1 MHSLCQVVPT
11 DSIRAR
17 DLSDTSRT
25 RNPHMPLLTVRAIDA
40 HKPRAQAYKLT
51 IERGLQLRIAPDG
64 VRTLLVRY
72 TVKGSQVERQY
83 RLPQEYGEGLGQMKL
98 AAACAEAAR
107 IRALA
112 RDGVDWPAREESRLR
127 AEVVAREQ
135 ADRQDGLTLR
145 KAVREYVEKK
155 RRAKDGLPLKARTRA
170 DYLAMV
176 EPGKTSKSGRKFIDG
191 ELFPIAETLL
201 SRLTADDIRGV
212 HAAVVKRSERQAV
225 YAMQVL
231 RAVLRWH
238 GIVVPGNPL
247 GRDTAGR
254 DRIVLAPAKG
264 NPSPIPPE
272 RLGAWWRAATIAPS
286 RVAAD
291 YYRFQLLTGCRG
303 GEIHGSKRHGYEPI
317 KVDDVDL
324 EAGKIVLRD
333 TKNRSDHKLL
343 LSRQALE
350 IAKLHCTGRKRDE
363 PLFPIVDARK
373 TLAWINGR
381 AKTDVQGHGLRATF
395 ASIAEE
401 LVSGAALKRMLNHA
415 AGCDIT
421 LGHYV
426 GKSEAQLRLAWQSVA
441 DFIDAAAVKEAESA
455 PAPSVRPSQRAQRGG
470 TAPFVAT
477 RLRAARGAPEH
488 ASECVIQD
496 CGRG

>member
-1 MHSLCQVVPT
+1 
-11 DSIRAR
+11 
-17 DLSDTSRT
+17 
-25 RNPHMPLLTVRAIDA
+25 MPLLTVRAIDA
-40 HKPRAQAYKLT
+40 HKPRPRAYKLT
-51 IERGLQLRIAPDG
+51 IERGLHLRIAPDG

-72 TVKGSQVERQY
+72 TVKGSEVERQY
-83 RLPQEYGEGLGQMKL
+83 RLPQEYGEGPGQMKL

-127 AEVVAREQ
+127 AEGLAREQ
-135 ADRQDGLTLR
+135 ADRQDGLTLQ

-155 RRAKDGLPLKARTRA
+155 RRAKDGLPLKARTKA

-191 ELFPIAETLL
+191 ELYPIAETLL
-201 SRLTADDIRGV
+201 SCLTADDIRDV
-212 HAAVVKRSERQAV
+212 HAAVMKRSERQAV

-254 DRIVLAPAKG
+254 DRIVLAPARG
-264 NPSPIPPE
+264 NPTPIPPE
-272 RLGAWWRAATIAPS
+272 RLGAWWRAAILAPS

-317 KVDDVDL
+317 KVGDVDL

-373 TLAWINGR
+373 TLAWINGI
-381 AKTDVQGHGLRATF
+381 AKTAVQGHGLRATF

-401 LVSGAALKRMLNHA
+401 LVSGASLKRMLNHSS
-415 AGCDIT
+415 GSDVT

-426 GKSEAQLRLAWQSVA
+426 GKSETQLRAGWQAVA
-441 DFIDAAAVKEAESA
+441 DFIENIAIANVDSPPGRPTRSHARRQSGLRKQHGQGSSKDTGLAASIGSKH
-455 PAPSVRPSQRAQRGG
+455 R
-470 TAPFVAT
+470 
-477 RLRAARGAPEH
+477 
-488 ASECVIQD
+488 
-496 CGRG
+496 

>member
-1 MHSLCQVVPT
+1 
-11 DSIRAR
+11 
-17 DLSDTSRT
+17 
-25 RNPHMPLLTVRAIDA
+25 MPLLTVRAIDA
-40 HKPRAQAYKLT
+40 HRPRAQAYKLT
-51 IERGLQLRIAPDG
+51 IDRGLQLRIAPDG

-72 TVKGSQVERQY
+72 TVKGAAVERQY
-83 RLPQEYGEGLGQMKL
+83 RLPQEYGEGAGQMKL

-127 AEVVAREQ
+127 AEVVAQEQ
-135 ADRQDGLTLR
+135 ASLQDGLTLQ

-155 RRAKDGLPLKARTRA
+155 RRAKDGLPLKARTKA

-176 EPGKTSKSGRKFIDG
+176 EPGKTSKSGRRFTDG
-191 ELFPIAETLL
+191 ELYPIAEKLL
-201 SRLTADDIRGV
+201 SSLTADDIRGV
-212 HAAVVKRSERQAV
+212 HAAVIKRSERQAV

-238 GIVVPGNPL
+238 GVVVPENPL

-264 NPSPIPPE
+264 NPAPIPPE

-303 GEIHGSKRHGYEPI
+303 GEIHGSKRHGYKPI
-317 KVDDVDL
+317 KVGDVDL
-324 EAGKIVLRD
+324 DAGKIVLRD

-343 LSRQALE
+343 LSRQAIE
-350 IAKLHCTGRKRDE
+350 IAKLHCTSRELDE

-373 TLAWINGR
+373 TLAWINER
-381 AKTDVQGHGLRATF
+381 AKTAVQGHGLRATF

-401 LVSGAALKRMLNHA
+401 LVSGASLKRMLNHA
-415 AGCDIT
+415 ASSDVT

-426 GKSEAQLRLAWQSVA
+426 GKSEAQLRGGWQVVA
-441 DFIDAAAVKEAESA
+441 DYIETASA
-455 PAPSVRPSQRAQRGG
+455 NA
-470 TAPFVAT
+470 
-477 RLRAARGAPEH
+477 
-488 ASECVIQD
+488 D
-496 CGRG
+496 

>member
-1 MHSLCQVVPT
+1 
-11 DSIRAR
+11 
-17 DLSDTSRT
+17 
-25 RNPHMPLLTVRAIDA
+25 MPILTVKAIDA

-51 IERGLQLRIAPDG
+51 LDRGLQLRIAPDG
-64 VRTLLVRY
+64 ARTLLVRY
-72 TVKGSQVERQY
+72 TVKGKEVERQF
-83 RLPQEYGEGLGQMKL
+83 RLSQEYGEGPGQMKL

-112 RDGVDWPAREESRLR
+112 RDGVDWPAQEEARLR
-127 AEVVAREQ
+127 AEVAARDQ
-135 ADRQDGLTLR
+135 AEREDGLTVA
-145 KAVREYVEKK
+145 KALREYVEKK
-155 RRAKDGLPLKARTRA
+155 RRAKDGLALKARTKA

-176 EPGKTSKSGRKFIDG
+176 EPGRTSKAGKKFCDG
-191 ELFPIAETLL
+191 GLYSIADRLL
-201 SRLTADDIRGV
+201 SKLTADDIRAA
-212 HAAVVKRSERQAV
+212 HAALLKRAEREAV

-238 GIVVPGNPL
+238 GVMVPGNPL

-272 RLGAWWRAATIAPS
+272 KLGAWWRASAVAPS
-286 RVAAD
+286 RIAAD

-303 GEIHGSKRHGYEPI
+303 GEIHGDKRHGYEPI
-317 KVDDVDL
+317 KVGDVDL
-324 EAGKIVLRD
+324 DAGKIVLRD

-350 IAKLHCTGRKRDE
+350 IAKRNCVDRKPEE

-373 TLAWINGR
+373 TLAWIN
-381 AKTDVQGHGLRATF
+381 ASAETVVQGHGLRATF

-401 LVSGAALKRMLNHA
+401 IVSGGALKRMLNHA
-415 AGCDIT
+415 AGGDVT

-426 GKSEAQLRLAWQSVA
+426 GKSEAQLRAAWQAVA
-441 DFIDAAAVKEAESA
+441 DFVDTVAQEGETHASKLSSVNGVGRRVPRLDKNSGVARKRTVAAA
-455 PAPSVRPSQRAQRGG
+455 
-470 TAPFVAT
+470 
-477 RLRAARGAPEH
+477 H
-488 ASECVIQD
+488 
-496 CGRG
+496 